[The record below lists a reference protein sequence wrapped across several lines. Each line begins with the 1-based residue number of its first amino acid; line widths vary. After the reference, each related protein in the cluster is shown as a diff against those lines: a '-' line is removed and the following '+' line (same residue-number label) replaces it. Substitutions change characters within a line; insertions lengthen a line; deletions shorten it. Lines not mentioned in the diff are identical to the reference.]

1 MENGV
6 IITHP
11 HHAPPSNNKSS
22 TMNFSLL
29 TQNIRYKKT
38 TSIIMEP
45 TTDQS
50 VVVEEIH
57 AVFHANSKVQEE
69 ARGGDDDDTQQ
80 RMYNALQAKMA
91 NKPKS
96 RRERTPSS
104 LSVFLAEGIHQPDTE
119 ELITAIPDRFDKRSA
134 KAKARWFGSHCIAG
148 LGMFVEA
155 FVIITTG
162 QVKTVWKDHYPAC
175 WAPDHDVA
183 CPNNIQC
190 CGLFPNTPT
199 FDNGTCAVDLDDDNR
214 GYCQENGEYP
224 DSALCIEAVTAS
236 ISYSEFA
243 GIMVGMVVFGALLD
257 LIGRKRAGIL
267 TSLTMTVGIG
277 GMTFFNNKASAQ
289 TLFVV
294 FAAFFG
300 LFGFGVG
307 GEYPLTASG
316 AAEHHAV
323 AAAAAEGDNDQD
335 RHRKRLLLEAARTA
349 RRGETIALVFA
360 MQGVGAVFGSMI
372 LLSLILVS
380 NQGRVDC
387 DHYTTNES
395 GNDPNGLGA
404 VWRTFYLFGLV
415 FIIMLLLY
423 RYLVLEEGKGYI
435 KVQERKKRREQKMGI
450 TGWAGEFKLLRFYSR
465 RLIGTG
471 GCWFLTDVMFY
482 GLKLFSGPIF
492 ANINPNGDLI
502 TNNGWLLVNNIIS
515 LFGYYG
521 ASMVLDNKR
530 FGRRNLQLYS
540 FAILVVIFFVT
551 AAILDSAPTGVV
563 MFLFFL
569 SGFFT
574 NFGPNTCT
582 YLMAAETYPTE
593 LRGTMHGTSA
603 FMGKAGALLATIV
616 FSGKSTSQIFWI
628 CGATGIIGALV
639 SFLFSVDLT
648 QVSLAEHDAQLEL
661 FLEGRLDVYKGK
673 LNAPE
678 HLSVFEKWTGWHGD
692 YDPLWADRL
701 VEAEKG
707 KGGHSSRSLGSR
719 SLGRGVLGDD
729 GDAVEVSASKFA
741 RHS

>member
-1 MENGV
+1 
-6 IITHP
+6 
-11 HHAPPSNNKSS
+11 
-22 TMNFSLL
+22 
-29 TQNIRYKKT
+29 
-38 TSIIMEP
+38 MEP

-50 VVVEEIH
+50 VVEEIH
-57 AVFHANSKVQEE
+57 AVFHANSKVEE
-69 ARGGDDDDTQQ
+69 SADEQSRYHD
-80 RMYNALQAKMA
+80 AFQAKME
-91 NKPKS
+91 KQKSS
-96 RRERTPSS
+96 RRGRQKSPST
-104 LSVFLAEGIHQPDTE
+104 LSVFLAEGIHQPADITE
-119 ELITAIPDRFDKRSA
+119 DELFRTAIPDRFDKRST

-175 WAPDHDVA
+175 WAPDHAVA

-199 FDNGTCAVDLDDDNR
+199 FDNGTCAVELDESF
-214 GYCQENGEYP
+214 CQESGEYP
-224 DSALCIEAVTAS
+224 DSALCKEAVTAS

-243 GIMVGMVVFGALLD
+243 GIMAGMVVFGALLD

-277 GMTFFNNKASAQ
+277 GMTFFNYKASAQ
-289 TLFVV
+289 TLFAV

-323 AAAAAEGDNDQD
+323 AAAAAENDNDHD
-335 RHRKRLLLEAARTA
+335 RHRQRQLLEAAKTA

-360 MQGVGAVFGSMI
+360 MQGVGAVFGSLI

-387 DHYTTNES
+387 DHFTSNET
-395 GNDPNGLGA
+395 GNDPNGLSA

-423 RYLVLEEGKGYI
+423 RYLVLHESKGYI

-450 TGWAGEFKLLRFYSR
+450 TGWAMEFKLLRFYSR

-471 GCWFLTDVMFY
+471 GCWFLTDIMFY
-482 GLKLFSGPIF
+482 GMKLFSGPIF
-492 ANINPNGDLI
+492 AAINPNGDLI

-515 LFGYYG
+515 LLGYYG
-521 ASMVLDNKR
+521 AAMVMDDKR
-530 FGRRNLQLYS
+530 IGRRNLQLYS
-540 FAILVVIFFVT
+540 FVILVVIFFT
-551 AAILDSAPTGVV
+551 SAAIFDSAPTGVV

-574 NFGPNTCT
+574 NFGPNTST

-616 FSGKSTSQIFWI
+616 FSGKSTTHIFWL
-628 CGATGIIGALV
+628 CGATGIVGAIV

-701 VEAEKG
+701 VEAEQG
-707 KGGHSSRSLGSR
+707 MGGHSISSQSFRIVDHHPSSTN
-719 SLGRGVLGDD
+719 SLGRGVMGD
-729 GDAVEVSASKFA
+729 GDSVEVST
-741 RHS
+741 R